1 MTVFRRFL
9 LAALPALAAAGCS
22 SLETLPLVSD
32 LPKVPVPE
40 ALRIEKP
47 LDAPRTL
54 VERALS
60 GCDKRTEAGE
70 AACVKAAL
78 ADGAVTVP
86 ALAAMLPG
94 CRTGQLCHLTYTTE
108 DQIGLFKG
116 TASHYVARWRVEVD
130 LRKPAASAGAAP
142 VTVTQ
147 V

>member
-1 MTVFRRFL
+1 M
-9 LAALPALAAAGCS
+9 
-22 SLETLPLVSD
+22 SD

-60 GCDKRTEAGE
+60 SCDTRTEAGE

-78 ADGAVTVP
+78 AEAKVTGP
-86 ALAAMLPG
+86 ALAAMLPN
-94 CRTGQLCHLTYTTE
+94 CRTGQLCHMTYTTE
-108 DQIGLFKG
+108 DQIGYFQG
-116 TASHYVARWRVEVD
+116 TASHYVAHWRLDVD
-130 LRKPAASAGAAP
+130 LRKPAVGADAVP

>member
-1 MTVFRRFL
+1 MTMLRRL
-9 LAALPALAAAGCS
+9 TLAALPALALAGCS
-22 SLETLPLVSD
+22 TLETLPLVSD

-47 LDAPRTL
+47 LDAPQSV

-60 GCDKRTEAGE
+60 GCDTRTESGE

-78 ADGAVTVP
+78 AGGTVTVP

-94 CRTGQLCHLTYTTE
+94 CRIGQLCHETYTTE
-108 DQIGLFKG
+108 DQIGYFKG
-116 TASHYVARWRVEVD
+116 TASHYVAHWRIDVD
-130 LRKPAASAGAAP
+130 LRKPAAGAAAVP